1 MKGYYC
7 CISVG
12 RTGIQNLQMEIFA
25 HFTRFQT
32 NLQYANCPRF
42 RTNLHI
48 YIYKLVHVFRRIFT
62 YPKRSE
68 SLENVQIFPAVV
80 FVCIIYI
87 LWSPFQ
93 ICIYACC
100 KVIVSSNS
108 ACSTNRRTLAL
119 VVDTVQQ
126 QRRTLVLIH
135 IFVQKRR
142 LEFYLDLCPVAN
154 DPCSF
159 LLRFP
164 LIRGISDCSAR
175 SAICFANRHCIYTI
189 ICFFMRVTHFYY
201 A

>member
-1 MKGYYC
+1 MH
-7 CISVG
+7 
-12 RTGIQNLQMEIFA
+12 IF
-25 HFTRFQT
+25 HV
-32 NLQYANCPRF
+32 F
-42 RTNLHI
+42 RPTCSMQIVHVFVPTCI

-93 ICIYACC
+93 IYIYACC
-100 KVIVSSNS
+100 KVVVSSNS

-189 ICFFMRVTHFYY
+189 ICFLCELLTFIMLNIYFILICLTETVHLQES
-201 A
+201 